1 MPEPE
6 LLGYK
11 PTATEAGQGQL
22 LNGADWHPP
31 GGNGQLQQN
40 GANGI
45 PVKKKE
51 FLSDPDI
58 DTRPVST
65 ADPDKVNFKNGRVS
79 PTDKSD
85 KDEKDKDKDK
95 EKKEPEKMVGFFE
108 VFKFST
114 CVDKLLMIFGSI
126 FALAHGAALP
136 AMIIVF
142 GDMTDLFVESGMFE
156 QLMNDI
162 RSYLPT
168 LGYTYDQ
175 VYDNPL
181 LLDNNRTAIQAQ
193 VNYTIDWNWLKV
205 QDELLDQM
213 KTFALYYIAI
223 AGGVMVCG
231 YVQVSFWA
239 VASERQA
246 HRIRDM
252 FLRNVLRQE
261 IGWFDTHETG
271 ELNTRLSDD
280 INKIHEGIGDK
291 MGSCLQ
297 WTSGFLTGFIIGFIY
312 GWKLTLVILAISP
325 LLAVTGFVMNKLVA
339 DMSSKESEAY
349 AKAGAVAEEVFSS
362 IRTVVSFGGQQKEC
376 QRYNS
381 HLQNA
386 KDVGIKKGYTNG
398 FSVGLV
404 YVVMF
409 GAYALG
415 FWYGA
420 KLVREESDTY
430 TIGKVLIIFFSVLI
444 GAWSI
449 GNVAPPLQ
457 SLASARGAAF
467 VVFDIIKLVP
477 EIDSYSEVG
486 SKPDKVTG
494 NIQFRNVKFTYPA
507 RKEVQ
512 VLKGV
517 DLTVQPGQTVALV
530 GSSGCGKSTCVQLM
544 TRFYDP
550 EGGTITLDG
559 KNLKDLNVKWL
570 REHIGIVSQEPILFA
585 MSIKDNIKMGR
596 NNVTDD
602 EVIAATKMAN
612 AYNFIMDLPEKFDTL
627 VGERGAQLS
636 GGQKQRVAIARA
648 LVRDPKILLLDE
660 ATSALDTESESIVQE
675 ALDKARAGRTTLVI
689 AHRLS
694 TIKNA
699 DIIAGFKEGVI
710 VEQGTHDQLMARS
723 GVYNSL
729 VTLQTKKVDVEVEA
743 EEEEL
748 IKEYTEGI
756 KDTDKKKLHRG
767 MSTLSDGKS
776 AALEKQESV
785 TDKKKKKKGKK
796 GEEEEKEKKPDVG
809 FGRIIRYNAP
819 EWPYILIGCI
829 AACIN
834 GGVQPAFAV
843 IFAELIGVFAEQDA
857 DKQEK
862 EVLMYC
868 LILLGIG
875 VAGFIGFFLQGAMFG
890 RSGENLTMRIRQN
903 TFRAM
908 IRQDISW
915 FDDHKNGTGALTT
928 RLATDAS
935 QVQGAAGARLGS
947 LVQNVANMG
956 TAIVIAFIYGWQL
969 TLVIFAFLPF
979 IAIGGALEM
988 KILQGVAGQNKEALE
1003 SAGKVANEGVENIR
1017 TVASLTKEDKI
1028 HQLYL
1033 DNLRPPYVAALRKAH
1048 TAGLAFS
1055 FSQSV
1060 IFFAYAAAFY
1070 FGAYMIKER
1079 EMDFTAVFKV
1089 FSAIVFGAMA
1099 LGEAS
1104 AFAPDA
1110 AKAQA
1115 SSEVIFPLLD
1125 STPVIDAESENG
1137 EKLNESTYTSKVT
1150 FTDCKFRYPTRPDI
1164 EVLQGLTLTVDP
1176 GQTLALV
1183 GTSGCGKSTTVAL
1196 IERFYDVEAGSVQL
1210 DRYNIKDLNVPWL
1223 RSQIGIVSQE
1233 PILFDCSIRDNIA
1246 YGDNSRT
1253 PSMDEIIKAARNANI
1268 HEFISSLP
1276 DGYDTNV
1283 GDKGTQLS
1291 GGQKQRVAIA
1301 RALLRNPRI
1310 LLLDEATS
1318 ALDTES
1324 EKIVQEALDKARAGR
1339 TCIVIAHRLS
1349 TIQNADKICV
1359 VRHGTV
1365 SEEGKHNDLMA
1376 KQGIYYKLNMA
1387 QKRQK

>member
-11 PTATEAGQGQL
+11 PAATEAGQGQL

-58 DTRPVST
+58 DTRPTST

-79 PTDKSD
+79 PTAKSD
-85 KDEKDKDKDK
+85 KDDKEKDK

-168 LGYTYDQ
+168 LGYTYQQ
-175 VYDNPL
+175 VFDNPL
-181 LLDNNRTAIQAQ
+181 LLNNNRTAIQAQ
-193 VNYTIDWNWLKV
+193 VNYTIDWNWLNV
-205 QDELLDQM
+205 QDQLLDEM
-213 KTFALYYIAI
+213 KKFAIYYIAI

-239 VASERQA
+239 VAAERQA

-325 LLAVTGFVMNKLVA
+325 LLAITGFVMNKLVA

-349 AKAGAVAEEVFSS
+349 AKAGAIAEEVFSS
-362 IRTVVSFGGQQKEC
+362 IRTVVSFGGQKKEC

-386 KDVGIKKGYTNG
+386 KDVGIRKGYTNG

-420 KLVREESDTY
+420 KLVREESDNY

-457 SLASARGAAF
+457 SLASARGAAY

-486 SKPDKVTG
+486 TKPDKVTG
-494 NIQFRNVKFTYPA
+494 SIQFRNVKFTYPA

-550 EGGTITLDG
+550 EDGTITLDG
-559 KNLKDLNVKWL
+559 NNLKDLNVKWL

-585 MSIKDNIKMGR
+585 MSIKDNIRMGR

-612 AYNFIMDLPEKFDTL
+612 AYNFIMDLPEKFNTL

-699 DIIAGFKEGVI
+699 DIIAGFKDGVI
-710 VEQGTHDQLMARS
+710 VEQGTHDQLMARN

-729 VTLQTKKVDVEVEA
+729 VTLQTKKVDVE
-743 EEEEL
+743 EEEL

-756 KDTDKKKLHRG
+756 KKTDDKKLHRM

-785 TDKKKKKKGKK
+785 TDKKKKKGKK
-796 GEEEEKEKKPDVG
+796 GDKEEKEKKPDVG
-809 FGRIIRYNAP
+809 FGRIIRYNSP
-819 EWPYILIGCI
+819 EWPYILVGCI
-829 AACIN
+829 AACLN

-843 IFAELIGVFAEQDA
+843 IFAELIGVFAEQDQ

-890 RSGENLTMRIRQN
+890 RSGENLTMRIRKN

-915 FDDHKNGTGALTT
+915 YDDHKNATGALTT
-928 RLATDAS
+928 RLAVDAS

-956 TAIVIAFIYGWQL
+956 TALVISFIYGWQL
-969 TLVIFAFLPF
+969 TLVIIAFLPA
-979 IAIGGALEM
+979 IAVGGALQM
-988 KILQGVAGQNKEALE
+988 KILNGVAGQNKEALE
-1003 SAGKVANEGVENIR
+1003 EAGKIATEGVENIR
-1017 TVASLTKEDKI
+1017 TVASLTREDRI
-1028 HQLYL
+1028 HDIYL
-1033 DNLRPPYVAALRKAH
+1033 ESLRGPYQAALKKAH
-1048 TAGLAFS
+1048 VAGFAFS

-1060 IFFAYAAAFY
+1060 IFFAYAGAFF
-1070 FGAYMIKER
+1070 FGAYMIKEG
-1079 EMDFTAVFKV
+1079 EMDFVDVFKV

-1099 LGEAS
+1099 LGQAS

-1125 STPVIDAESENG
+1125 TTPTIDAESENG
-1137 EKLNESTYTSKVT
+1137 EKPHAETVTSTVT
-1150 FTDCKFRYPTRPDI
+1150 FRDCKFRYPTRPDV
-1164 EVLQGLTLTVDP
+1164 EVLQGLSLTVDP

-1196 IERFYDVEAGSVQL
+1196 IERFYDVEAGSVLL
-1210 DRYNIKDLNVPWL
+1210 DQYNVKDLNVPWL

-1301 RALLRNPRI
+1301 RALLRNPKI

-1359 VRHGTV
+1359 IKHGTV